1 MTQLQIK
8 QESDS
13 WQLVG
18 ELSIETVPEAEKRS
32 NAFLGTLGKNGRKTE
47 KLVISFENVAKV
59 DTAGLAWL
67 LNFTAA
73 LRKSGTDVKVAYPP
87 EALLKLS
94 RLSNAEE
101 LVFGEQPQ
109 D

>member
-1 MTQLQIK
+1 MTQLQIR
-8 QESDS
+8 QEGES
-13 WQLVG
+13 WQLEG

-32 NAFLGTLGKNGRKTE
+32 DALLGTFAQNGSKTQ
-47 KLVISFENVAKV
+47 KLVISFEHVSKV

-67 LNFTAA
+67 LNFSAA
-73 LRKSGTDVKVAYPP
+73 LRKSGTDVKVEHPP